1 MRPFFLKAEKISR
14 KIEIEGEIGRISVEN
29 GANLVPEHQP
39 KERIYTLCQREM
51 SLLVSANL
59 SYHKGLEL
67 INRLLHRNPDTA
79 IKFRTYRDFCERTG
93 KQIEE
98 QIAQETRDI
107 LSTHHFDAESGKA
120 TKELASELMES
131 ATPYADEAA
140 IQCAMEKINATRK
153 SAEEQIKTGPWQIE
167 DSEQTCYISF
177 DDIGVK
183 HQKEHRSGDNAK
195 SGVYVWNTVAN
206 IEAKNTSHT
215 VTGVGMKKT
224 FLYVLAYLLQ
234 SNLLSGKNLVF
245 FTDGARNIFA
255 NISEIFSFH
264 SYTVI
269 LDWYHLKKRCQEY
282 LSMSVKG
289 KEKRN
294 EILQKL
300 LRILWVGNV
309 DEALSY
315 LRNLDQ
321 SVLRPKNRIDDLCQY
336 IEKHREHIP
345 PYALRA
351 ELGLRNSSNR
361 VEKANDLV
369 VAQRQ
374 KHNGMS
380 WSTSGSGAL
389 AQITALIIND
399 ELHSW
404 LNDGV
409 LLAYQPLAA

>member
-1 MRPFFLKAEKISR
+1 MEETSR

-29 GANLVPEHQP
+29 GSNLVPEHQP

-51 SLLVSANL
+51 SLMVGASL
-59 SYHKGLEL
+59 SYHKGLDL
-67 INRLLHRNPDTA
+67 LNRLLHRNPDTA

-93 KQIEE
+93 KQIEDR
-98 QIAQETRDI
+98 IAQETRDI
-107 LSTHHFDAESGKA
+107 LGAHHLDAESGKA
-120 TKELASELMES
+120 TEELSSDLTES
-131 ATPYADEAA
+131 AKPYADEAA
-140 IQCAMEKINATRK
+140 IQCAIEKINATRK
-153 SAEEQIKTGPWQIE
+153 SAEEQVKTGTWQIE

-183 HQKEHRSGDNAK
+183 HQKEHRSGDGGK
-195 SGVYVWNTVAN
+195 KGVYVWNTVAD
-206 IEAKNTSHT
+206 IETDQSSYT
-215 VTGVGMKKT
+215 VTGVGMRKT
-224 FLYVLAYLLQ
+224 FLFVLAYLLQ
-234 SNLLSGKNLVF
+234 RNLLAGKTLVF
-245 FTDGARNIFA
+245 FTDGARDIFA
-255 NISEIFSFH
+255 NIAEMFSFH

-309 DEALSY
+309 DEALAY
-315 LRNLDQ
+315 LRDLDET
-321 SVLRPKNRIDDLCQY
+321 VLRPKNRIDDLCQY

-380 WSTSGSGAL
+380 WSSSGSGAL

-409 LLAYQPLAA
+409 LTAYQPIAA

>member
-1 MRPFFLKAEKISR
+1 MEETSR
-14 KIEIEGEIGRISVEN
+14 KIEIEGEIGRITVEK
-29 GANLVPEHQP
+29 GSNLVPEHQP

-51 SLLVSANL
+51 SLMVGANL
-59 SYHKGLEL
+59 SYHKGLDL
-67 INRLLHRNPDTA
+67 LNRLLHRNPDTA

-98 QIAQETRDI
+98 HISQEAQDI

-120 TKELASELMES
+120 TGELACALTES
-131 ATPYADEAA
+131 AKPYADEAA
-140 IQCAMEKINATRK
+140 IQCAIEKINATRK
-153 SAEEQIKTGPWQIE
+153 AEEEQIKPGSWKIE

-183 HQKEHRSGDNAK
+183 HQKEHRTGDNAK
-195 SGVYVWNTVAN
+195 NGIYVWNTVAD
-206 IEAKNTSHT
+206 IETNHGSHT

-234 SNLLSGKNLVF
+234 SNLLAGKTLVF
-245 FTDGARNIFA
+245 FTDGARNIFG
-255 NISEIFSFH
+255 NIAEIFSFH
-264 SYTVI
+264 TYTVI

-282 LSMSVKG
+282 LSMSAKG

-309 DEALSY
+309 DEALAY
-315 LRNLDQ
+315 LRDLDET
-321 SVLRPKNRIDDLCQY
+321 VLRPKNRIDDLCQY

-409 LLAYQPLAA
+409 LPAYHPIAA